1 MVELC
6 EIRCKFYTH
15 LSFSLSL
22 SLMKKAIIDHIDC
35 GKKKFS
41 TWKISI
47 ALAAKS
53 KKKMRLLL
61 FSCISFLPVDSIN
74 TDEMNQCMLL
84 QHLSQCALKK
94 IDNINADFPRE
105 KTIYFLINLHVIGL

>member
-1 MVELC
+1 MNYVRLGVNFTP
-6 EIRCKFYTH
+6 IS
-15 LSFSLSL
+15 LSLSL

-74 TDEMNQCMLL
+74 RDEMNQCTLL
-84 QHLSQCALKK
+84 QHLSQYASKK
-94 IDNINADFPRE
+94 MDNINADFPRE

>member
-1 MVELC
+1 MIIVVELC

-35 GKKKFS
+35 GKKNLVHGKS
-41 TWKISI
+41 
-47 ALAAKS
+47 LAAKS